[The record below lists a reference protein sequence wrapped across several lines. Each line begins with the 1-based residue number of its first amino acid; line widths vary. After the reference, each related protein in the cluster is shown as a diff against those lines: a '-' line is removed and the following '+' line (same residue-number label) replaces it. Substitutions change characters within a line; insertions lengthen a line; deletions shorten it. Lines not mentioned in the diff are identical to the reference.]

1 MESFDYIIIGAGSAG
16 CVLANRLSERRDVT
30 VLILEAGGKNR
41 HPFISMPRGF
51 SKMLGKSGYFWQY
64 SMTDPEN
71 STVEPVHYGRGMGGS
86 SAVNGMWYMRGM
98 PSDFEAWQDA
108 NSLEWGWKDMERN
121 YKEIESYREKG
132 SHSSRGKNGPLKV
145 TQRSFRSPIVS
156 AMIAAGKEFGLPF
169 LEDINQPST
178 DGIGFSQFTVDH
190 KGRRESSYSTFLKPV
205 RARDNLNI
213 RCNSEVTRI
222 IIKDGR
228 AHGVVC
234 NQDGVEKTYFAMRE
248 VILSAG
254 VIQSPKLLQLSGVGP
269 ASVLE
274 EAGIPIVHALEEVGR
289 NLADHP
295 MIAITYDLKN
305 DPKLHRELRT
315 FRLLLHVIQY
325 YLGLKGL
332 MATAAVPVT
341 AMISNQNNKV
351 WPNIQLGLVPC
362 SIQNSLKKPGSIGVG
377 QPKTRPGIMFLG
389 YDLRPRSRG
398 QIKIVSADYRAP
410 PKILMNWG
418 EHPQDRDTQA
428 EIVNIIR
435 KFARSKAL
443 SSYCGEEVT
452 SDKVDYSDATVA
464 AEPRLLVKSG
474 LHGNGTCR
482 MGADPLS
489 SVVNFHLQ
497 VHGISNLRIADAS
510 IMPHPVSGNTN
521 STAMIIGAKASDII
535 LSSIAS

>member
-1 MESFDYIIIGAGSAG
+1 MDSFDYIIIGAGSAG

-51 SKMLGKSGYFWQY
+51 SKMLGKSEYFWQY

-71 STVEPVHYGRGMGGS
+71 STAEPVHYGRGMGGS

-98 PSDFEAWQDA
+98 PSDFDAWQEA
-108 NSLEWGWKDMERN
+108 GSLEWGWNDMERT
-121 YKEIESYREKG
+121 YKGIESYRERG
-132 SHSSRGKNGPLKV
+132 SHSSRGENGPLKV
-145 TQRSFRSPIVS
+145 TQRSFRSPVVS
-156 AMIAAGKEFGLPF
+156 AMISAGEEFGLPF
-169 LEDINQPST
+169 LEDINQPNT
-178 DGIGFSQFTVDH
+178 DGIGFSQFTVDQN
-190 KGRRESSYSTFLKPV
+190 GRRESSYSTFLKPV
-205 RARDNLNI
+205 RSRNNLNI

-234 NQDGVEKTYFAMRE
+234 NQDGVEKTYYAMRE

-269 ASVLE
+269 SAVLKG
-274 EAGIPIVHALEEVGR
+274 AGIPIVHALEEVGR

-295 MIAITYDLKN
+295 MISIIYHLTN

-325 YLGLKGL
+325 YLGFKGL

-341 AMISNQNNKV
+341 AMISNQDNKA

-362 SIQNSLKKPGSIGVG
+362 SIQNSLKKRGSFGRG
-377 QPKTRPGIMFLG
+377 QPKSRPGIMFLG

-398 QIKIVSADYRAP
+398 QIKIVSADYRVP
-410 PKILMNWG
+410 PKISMNWG
-418 EHPQDRDTQA
+418 EHPQDRDTQT

-452 SDKVDYSDATVA
+452 PDRVGYSDTTVA
-464 AEPRLLVKSG
+464 AEPSLLVKSG

-482 MGADPLS
+482 MGADPRS

-497 VHGISNLRIADAS
+497 VHGISNLRISDAS

-521 STAMIIGAKASDII
+521 STAMIIGAKAAEII
-535 LSSIAS
+535 MSATAS